1 MNSKADKNPDIH
13 QRIGLFLGPFIAVGM
28 TFMDIPEGMSA
39 VAFKVAIMGIL
50 MAIWWAT
57 EAVPIAVTAMLPL
70 VLFPLFGV
78 SSIQEAATPFANKVI
93 YLFLGGFIV
102 AFAMQR
108 WNLHKRIALTILQYV
123 GGDGKSLVAGFMF
136 VSAALSMWVMNT
148 STTMMLLPIAISV
161 ITVINS
167 TNKHISDRES
177 EDFQYSILLGIA
189 YASTI
194 GGMSTLVGTAPN
206 AMMAAFLF
214 ETYEI
219 QVNFSEWM
227 LIGVPLSFVMVPLA
241 WLSLTKWV
249 FHVNFKTNHSG
260 QESLRIM
267 KNDLGVISKPEI
279 RVGIVFLLMALA
291 WILRPLLIKISFL
304 SDLDDSSIAMAGAI
318 LLFIIPS
325 GDKEDPLL
333 LRWEHLSSLPW
344 SILILFGGG
353 LSLATAVSNSGL
365 AEWIGSNLSS
375 VGSLP
380 LPLLV
385 MSIAMMII
393 FLTELTSNIATTAT
407 FLPVIGAIAIEM
419 GINPI
424 ILAAPVTLAASC
436 AFMLPVATPPN
447 AIVFGSGLLRIPR
460 MIRAGIALNIIG
472 IIIVTTLS
480 ITLVP
485 YILG

>member
-78 SSIQEAATPFANKVI
+78 SSIQDAATPFANKVI

-267 KNDLGVISKPEI
+267 KNDLGLISKPEI

>member
-1 MNSKADKNPDIH
+1 MNRKADKKPDIY
-13 QRIGLFLGPFIAVGM
+13 QRVGLFLGPFIAVGM
-28 TFMDIPEGMSA
+28 TLMGIPEGMSD
-39 VAFKVAIMGIL
+39 VAFKVAIMGVL

-108 WNLHKRIALTILQYV
+108 WDLHKRIALTILQYV
-123 GGDGKSLVAGFMF
+123 GGDGKSLVGGFMF
-136 VSAALSMWVMNT
+136 VSAILSMWVMNT

-161 ITVINS
+161 ITVIHS
-167 TNKHISDRES
+167 TNKHISNREK

-206 AMMAAFLF
+206 AMMAAFLL

-227 LIGVPLSFVMVPLA
+227 LIGIPLSFVMLPLA

-249 FHVNFKTNHSG
+249 FHVNFKTNYSG
-260 QESLRIM
+260 QESLKIM
-267 KNDLGVISKPEI
+267 KNELGVISKPEI
-279 RVGIVFLLMALA
+279 RVGIVFLMMALA
-291 WILRPLLIKISFL
+291 WILRPLLIKVSFL
-304 SDLDDSSIAMAGAI
+304 SGLDDSSIAMAGAI

-325 GDKEDPLL
+325 GDKDDPLL
-333 LRWEHLSSLPW
+333 LRWEHLSNLPW

-375 VGSLP
+375 VGALP

-385 MSIAMMII
+385 MSVAMMII

-460 MIRAGIALNIIG
+460 MIKAGIALNLIG
-472 IIIVTTLS
+472 IVVVTTVS
-480 ITLVP
+480 ISLAP

>member
-78 SSIQEAATPFANKVI
+78 SSIQDAATPFANKVI

-161 ITVINS
+161 ITVISS

>member
-1 MNSKADKNPDIH
+1 
-13 QRIGLFLGPFIAVGM
+13 M
-28 TFMDIPEGMSA
+28 TLWISLRVSA
-39 VAFKVAIMGIL
+39 VAFKVATMGIL

-78 SSIQEAATPFANKVI
+78 SSIQDAATLANKVI

-219 QVNFSEWM
+219 QEIFWSMLLVFSKFRYGS
-227 LIGVPLSFVMVPLA
+227 IGMAVTDEVG
-241 WLSLTKWV
+241 

-267 KNDLGVISKPEI
+267 K
-279 RVGIVFLLMALA
+279 M
-291 WILRPLLIKISFL
+291 IL
-304 SDLDDSSIAMAGAI
+304 
-318 LLFIIPS
+318 
-325 GDKEDPLL
+325 
-333 LRWEHLSSLPW
+333 
-344 SILILFGGG
+344 
-353 LSLATAVSNSGL
+353 VSYQSQ
-365 AEWIGSNLSS
+365 
-375 VGSLP
+375 
-380 LPLLV
+380 
-385 MSIAMMII
+385 
-393 FLTELTSNIATTAT
+393 
-407 FLPVIGAIAIEM
+407 
-419 GINPI
+419 
-424 ILAAPVTLAASC
+424 
-436 AFMLPVATPPN
+436 
-447 AIVFGSGLLRIPR
+447 R
-460 MIRAGIALNIIG
+460 
-472 IIIVTTLS
+472 
-480 ITLVP
+480 
-485 YILG
+485 

>member
-78 SSIQEAATPFANKVI
+78 SSIQDAATPFANKVI

-161 ITVINS
+161 ITVIHS
-167 TNKHISDRES
+167 TNKHISDRER

-485 YILG
+485 FILG

>member
-1 MNSKADKNPDIH
+1 MNSKANTKPDVH
-13 QRIGLFLGPFIAVGM
+13 QRVGLFLGPFTAVGM
-28 TFMDIPEGMSA
+28 TFMETPEGMSA

-123 GGDGKSLVAGFMF
+123 GGNGKSLVGGFMF

-161 ITVINS
+161 ITVIHS
-167 TNKHISDRES
+167 TNKHISNKEK

-206 AMMAAFLF
+206 AMMAAFLL

-219 QVNFSEWM
+219 QINFSEWM
-227 LIGVPLSFVMVPLA
+227 LIGIPLSCVMVPLA

-279 RVGIVFLLMALA
+279 RVGIVFLIMALA

-304 SDLDDSSIAMAGAI
+304 SGLDDSSIAMAGAI

-325 GDKEDPLL
+325 GDKGDPLL
-333 LRWEHLSSLPW
+333 LRWEHLSNLPW

-365 AEWIGSNLSS
+365 AGWIGSNLSS

-385 MSIAMMII
+385 MSIAIMII

-485 YILG
+485 FILG

>member
-1 MNSKADKNPDIH
+1 LNSKADKNPDIH

-78 SSIQEAATPFANKVI
+78 SSIQDAATPFANKVI

>member
-78 SSIQEAATPFANKVI
+78 SSIQDAATPFANKVI

-167 TNKHISDRES
+167 TNKYISDRES

>member
-78 SSIQEAATPFANKVI
+78 SSIQDAATPFANKVI

-407 FLPVIGAIAIEM
+407 SLPVIGAIAIEM

-485 YILG
+485 SILG

>member
-13 QRIGLFLGPFIAVGM
+13 QRIGLFLGPFMAVGM

-78 SSIQEAATPFANKVI
+78 SSIQDAATPFANKVI

-419 GINPI
+419 GVNPI

>member
-1 MNSKADKNPDIH
+1 
-13 QRIGLFLGPFIAVGM
+13 
-28 TFMDIPEGMSA
+28 
-39 VAFKVAIMGIL
+39 
-50 MAIWWAT
+50 
-57 EAVPIAVTAMLPL
+57 
-70 VLFPLFGV
+70 
-78 SSIQEAATPFANKVI
+78 
-93 YLFLGGFIV
+93 
-102 AFAMQR
+102 
-108 WNLHKRIALTILQYV
+108 
-123 GGDGKSLVAGFMF
+123 
-136 VSAALSMWVMNT
+136 
-148 STTMMLLPIAISV
+148 
-161 ITVINS
+161 
-167 TNKHISDRES
+167 
-177 EDFQYSILLGIA
+177 
-189 YASTI
+189 
-194 GGMSTLVGTAPN
+194 
-206 AMMAAFLF
+206 
-214 ETYEI
+214 
-219 QVNFSEWM
+219 
-227 LIGVPLSFVMVPLA
+227 
-241 WLSLTKWV
+241 
-249 FHVNFKTNHSG
+249 
-260 QESLRIM
+260 M

>member
-1 MNSKADKNPDIH
+1 
-13 QRIGLFLGPFIAVGM
+13 
-28 TFMDIPEGMSA
+28 MDIPEGMSA

-78 SSIQEAATPFANKVI
+78 SSIQDAATPFANKVI

-460 MIRAGIALNIIG
+460 MIRAGITLNIIG

>member
-1 MNSKADKNPDIH
+1 LNSKTDKKPDIH
-13 QRIGLFLGPFIAVGM
+13 QRVGLFLGPFMAIGM
-28 TFMDIPEGMSA
+28 TLMDTPEGMSA
-39 VAFKVAIMGIL
+39 VAYKVAIMGIL

-194 GGMSTLVGTAPN
+194 GGMSTLIGTAPN
-206 AMMAAFLF
+206 IVFSAFMQD
-214 ETYEI
+214 TYGVEI
-219 QVNFSEWM
+219 SMFDWM
-227 LIGVPLSFVMVPLA
+227 KLGVPLAAVMLFGS
-241 WLSLTKWV
+241 WYSLTQYVFPIKFSASQEAKDELKKMLNEMGALTKDEIRISIIFGLAVFAWV
-249 FHVNFKTNHSG
+249 FRT
-260 QESLRIM
+260 
-267 KNDLGVISKPEI
+267 
-279 RVGIVFLLMALA
+279 LLNN
-291 WILRPLLIKISFL
+291 IEFL
-304 SDLDDSSIAMAGAI
+304 SGLTDAGIAIIAAI
-318 LLFIIPS
+318 LLFMTPS
-325 GDKEDPLL
+325 ASKKGDLLKWEKSKELPWGLL
-333 LRWEHLSSLPW
+333 L
-344 SILILFGGG
+344 LFGGG
-353 LSLATAVSNSGL
+353 LSLAAQISSTGL
-365 AEWIGSNLSS
+365 GMWIGESLMVLST
-375 VGSLP
+375 VPPIVLI
-380 LPLLV
+380 LAVATL
-385 MSIAMMII
+385 II
-393 FLTELTSNIATTAT
+393 FLTEITSNVTTTTT
-407 FLPVIGAIAIEM
+407 FLPVFGALAVAIG
-419 GINPI
+419 
-424 ILAAPVTLAASC
+424 ILPVSLTVPVCLAASC

-447 AIVFGSGLLRIPR
+447 AIVYGSNKFTIAT
-460 MIRAGIALNIIG
+460 MMRAGIALNIIG
-472 IIIVTTLS
+472 IIVVTMFAYFLAPV
-480 ITLVP
+480 IF
-485 YILG
+485 

>member
-13 QRIGLFLGPFIAVGM
+13 QRIGLFLGPFMAVGM

-78 SSIQEAATPFANKVI
+78 SSIQDAATPFANKVI

-325 GDKEDPLL
+325 GDKKDPLL

>member
-1 MNSKADKNPDIH
+1 M
-13 QRIGLFLGPFIAVGM
+13 FLGPFMAVGM

-78 SSIQEAATPFANKVI
+78 SSIQDAATPFANKVI

>member
-13 QRIGLFLGPFIAVGM
+13 QRIGLFLGPFMAVGM

-78 SSIQEAATPFANKVI
+78 SSIQDAATPFANKVI

-393 FLTELTSNIATTAT
+393 FLTELTRNIATTAT

>member
-1 MNSKADKNPDIH
+1 M
-13 QRIGLFLGPFIAVGM
+13 FLGPFMAVGM

-78 SSIQEAATPFANKVI
+78 SSIQDAATPFANKVI

-161 ITVINS
+161 ITVIHS
-167 TNKHISDRES
+167 TNKHISNKEK

-325 GDKEDPLL
+325 GDKEDPLI

>member
-13 QRIGLFLGPFIAVGM
+13 QRIGLFLGPFMAVGM

-78 SSIQEAATPFANKVI
+78 SSIQDAATPFANKVI

-167 TNKHISDRES
+167 TNKDISDRES

>member
-1 MNSKADKNPDIH
+1 MNSKAEKKPDIH
-13 QRIGLFLGPFIAVGM
+13 QRIGLFLGPFIAVGV
-28 TFMDIPEGMSA
+28 TFMEIPEGMSS

-78 SSIQEAATPFANKVI
+78 SSIQEAATPFADKVI

-123 GGDGKSLVAGFMF
+123 GGNGKSLVGGFMF
-136 VSAALSMWVMNT
+136 VSAALSMWIMNT

-161 ITVINS
+161 IKVIHS
-167 TNKHISDRES
+167 TNKHISNTEK

-206 AMMAAFLF
+206 AIMKGFL
-214 ETYEI
+214 ERTYEI

-227 LIGVPLSFVMVPLA
+227 LIGVPLSFLMVPLA

-249 FHVNFKTNHSG
+249 FQVNFKTNHSG
-260 QESLRIM
+260 QETLKNM
-267 KNDLGVISKPEI
+267 KNDLGAISKPEI
-279 RVGIVFLLMALA
+279 RVGIVFLIMALA
-291 WILRPLLIKISFL
+291 WILRPLLIKIHFL
-304 SDLDDSSIAMAGAI
+304 RGLDDSSIAMAGAI

-333 LRWEHLSSLPW
+333 LRWEHLSNLPW
-344 SILILFGGG
+344 NILILFGGG
-353 LSLATAVSNSGL
+353 LSLATAVSSSGL
-365 AEWIGSNLSS
+365 AEWIGQNLSAI
-375 VGSLP
+375 GSLP

-385 MSIAMMII
+385 MSIAIVVI
-393 FLTELTSNIATTAT
+393 FLTELTSNIATTLT
-407 FLPVIGAIAIEM
+407 FLPIIGAIAIEM

-460 MIRAGIALNIIG
+460 MIGAGIALNIIG

-485 YILG
+485 FILG

>member
-13 QRIGLFLGPFIAVGM
+13 QRIGLFLGPFIAIGI

-78 SSIQEAATPFANKVI
+78 SSIQDAATPFANKVI

>member
-13 QRIGLFLGPFIAVGM
+13 QRIGLFLGPFMAVGM

-78 SSIQEAATPFANKVI
+78 SSIQDAATPFANKVI

>member
-13 QRIGLFLGPFIAVGM
+13 QRIGLFLGPLIAVGM

-78 SSIQEAATPFANKVI
+78 SSIQDAATPFANKVI

-385 MSIAMMII
+385 MSIAMTII

>member
-1 MNSKADKNPDIH
+1 
-13 QRIGLFLGPFIAVGM
+13 M

-78 SSIQEAATPFANKVI
+78 SSIQDAATPFANKVI

>member
-1 MNSKADKNPDIH
+1 M
-13 QRIGLFLGPFIAVGM
+13 FLGPFIAVGM

-78 SSIQEAATPFANKVI
+78 SSIQDAATPFANKVI

>member
-78 SSIQEAATPFANKVI
+78 SSIQDAATPFANKVI